1 MERDLTVNGVRLHC
15 VVVGEGPLV
24 LLLHG
29 FPETPPTS
37 RRSSERSTPW
47 ARSLQRGGPRRIPS
61 RVPAGRIKAPTL
73 LIWGVDDF
81 ALGIELTHGMDHL
94 FENKPRIEYVPDTS
108 HWVIEER
115 PEVVNRLLLDFL
127 G

>member
-47 ARSLQRGGPRRIPS
+47 APRFSEEDLDEYPHACLPEGSRRPRSSSGGRRLRPRYRAHPWHG
-61 RVPAGRIKAPTL
+61 RV
-73 LIWGVDDF
+73 
-81 ALGIELTHGMDHL
+81 
-94 FENKPRIEYVPDTS
+94 FENKPRIEYVPDTG
-108 HWVIEER
+108 HWVMEER
-115 PEVVNRLLLDFL
+115 PEVVNWLLLLNFL
-127 G
+127 A